1 MKGVLANLL
10 IKLGLDNKEFN
21 NGLDDAKKKTNIFAD
36 GIKRLG
42 GMMAAAFSVAVITS
56 FIKSAVAAGKE
67 QIKVENELGAAIRA
81 NGKDVES
88 NLNAYKAFASQLQR
102 NSTVGDETTLSLIR
116 LAETMQSKAP
126 MEATKNAIA
135 LSKALGIDLNTAIKM
150 AVMAQ
155 SDMYTMLGRYVPALR
170 TAGTEAERTAEYNKL
185 LASGMQMVSDELN
198 TAPGKI
204 IQNENAWGDLKE
216 RLGAFILQSKI
227 VSFVLN
233 QMNDD
238 LTISNSSLK
247 WYEKWWYRIT
257 LQHGK
262 GAKIA
267 NERADAEAAAAA
279 TGVKN
284 QTEFNNLLG
293 EITINS
299 EEYNKRAKEQKEAA
313 IKAWEKENEEI
324 AKQVD
329 LLQLIDDN
337 KRKALSEI
345 GAKAVNSEDLKK
357 TPTGTEIS
365 AEFTPNMFALSD
377 EVTES
382 IPFDTAAYQEKIAA
396 FNDFKNEMQSM
407 VADFGVDVVEQFG
420 ESLGEMI
427 ATGNF
432 DFSTFGQNVL
442 AGIGGFLVNLGKM
455 MIQFGIASEAFQTL
469 LKNIEMPG
477 APLLL
482 IAAGA
487 GLVLLGGMI
496 KGAAKAGPAG
506 AGAGSSGSIS
516 APSYSKANYSNAGM
530 RAEDNKVIFEIKGD
544 RLVGVLANTTRKNGN
559 IR

>member
-21 NGLDDAKKKTNIFAD
+21 DGLNDAKNKTNYFAD
-36 GIKRLG
+36 GMKKIG
-42 GMMAAAFSVAVITS
+42 GMIAGIFAVEALKN
-56 FIKSAVAAGKE
+56 FAQNVLQLGKE
-67 QIKVENELGAAIRA
+67 TIKIENELTSAIKS
-81 NGKDVES
+81 NGKEV
-88 NLNAYKAFASQLQR
+88 ASTLADYGR
-102 NSTVGDETTLSLIR
+102 FTKEMMKISTVDDEAISGMLR
-116 LAETMQSKAP
+116 LAETLQSNAP
-126 MEATKNAIA
+126 KEATKNAMA
-135 LSKALGIDLNTAIKM
+135 LSKALGVDLNTAVKM

-155 SDMYTMLGRYVPALR
+155 NDMYTMLGRYVPSLR
-170 TAGTEAERTAEYNKL
+170 DAGTAAERTTEYNKL
-185 LASGMQMVSDELN
+185 LASGITMMSDEVN
-198 TAPGKI
+198 TNIGKAEQLKI
-204 IQNENAWGDLKE
+204 AWDNVKESWGVAILESKLMAGSIKLLGDYTEFYTSKQIKWWEKLIATIDVTGNVYKKGLAKIDLLE
-216 RLGAFILQSKI
+216 SARKSEEGQRAYMESFTKSTAKI
-227 VSFVLN
+227 V
-233 QMNDD
+233 
-238 LTISNSSLK
+238 K
-247 WYEKWWYRIT
+247 
-257 LQHGK
+257 
-262 GAKIA
+262 
-267 NERADAEAAAAA
+267 
-279 TGVKN
+279 
-284 QTEFNNLLG
+284 
-293 EITINS
+293 S
-299 EEYNKRAKEQKEAA
+299 EEQIAE
-313 IKAWEKENEEI
+313 EKEKALKILERQNEEI
-324 AKQVD
+324 KKQAD
-329 LLQLIDDN
+329 LLELIITN
-337 KRKALSEI
+337 KQKSLSEI
-345 GAKAVNSEDLKK
+345 GAKAVNPEDLKK

-377 EVTES
+377 EVAES

-496 KGAAKAGPAG
+496 KGAAKAGPSG

-516 APSYSKANYSNAGM
+516 APSYSKANYSNSGM